1 VRRCSPLIFP
11 TLISGLPFP
20 ASLFDLLKDRVNFN
34 AGYSFERDGEGA
46 PICEEETWE
55 KALEDTKKWAQDKD
69 GPPVCWLYGPPCS
82 GKSVISR
89 MIAENH
95 DKLENNLAFS
105 YFFSRR
111 DQNRND
117 MTKFFPTFAY
127 RLATLLPSV
136 QQPMYKVFER
146 DSYSIFNKSPRDQ
159 FTDLIVQPVQSAVKP
174 PSPMIIVI
182 DGLDEYDPNQ
192 GGFSLERLIQCLVL
206 DSPKPLFRLL
216 FTSRPYPHIEA
227 IFSKISPSRIA
238 IQDFSHGDKVYNYL
252 HQELDQVWIRRE
264 LQRGWPTQSDCLCLA
279 KKSDNIRIYV
289 ETLVRFIDDDYDD
302 PLRKLRI
309 ALKAR
314 NGLDSLCK
322 QVLHDAQKYR
332 HFDLVLGA
340 IIFIRGLPEIRVL
353 PPLLGLTSVYDVRLA
368 LRGCSSILLIPDDDN
383 DCVRPHHASLLGFL
397 TNLKRGRDRFI
408 DPVRCNGAIVNGC
421 IQLIITDSEA
431 DANSLRYACQNWC
444 HHFHMMLFHAK
455 VGDVQWNVSCGVEN
469 FLQDMFRWFKH
480 WMMGCGD
487 DRAVE
492 QVRNDLYS
500 ACREVRQAMLV

>member
-11 TLISGLPFP
+11 TLISGRPFP
-20 ASLFDLLKDRVNFN
+20 ASVFDLLKDRVNFS

-69 GPPVCWLYGPPCS
+69 GPSVCWVYGPPYC
-82 GKSVISR
+82 GKSVIAR

-95 DKLENNLAFS
+95 DKLEKNLAFS

-127 RLATLLPSV
+127 RLASLLPSV
-136 QQPMYKVFER
+136 QQPMYRVFER
-146 DSYSIFNKSPRDQ
+146 DSYSIFTKGPRDQ
-159 FTDLIVQPVQSAVKP
+159 FTDLIVQPVQSVVQP
-174 PSPMIIVI
+174 SSPMIIVI

-206 DSPKPLFRLL
+206 DLPKPLFRLL
-216 FTSRPYPHIEA
+216 FTSRPEPHIET
-227 IFSKISPSRIA
+227 IFSKIPSYCIA
-238 IQDFSHGDKVYNYL
+238 IQDFSHGDEVYRYL
-252 HQELDQVWIRRE
+252 YQELYQVWRRRE
-264 LQRGWPTQSDCLCLA
+264 LQRGRPTRRDLLSLA
-279 KKSDNIRIYV
+279 EKSDNIRIYA

-314 NGLDSLCK
+314 SGLDSLCE

-368 LRGCSSILLIPDDDN
+368 LRGCSSILLVPDDDN
-383 DCVRPHHASLLGFL
+383 GCVRLHHASLLGFL
-397 TNLKRGRDRFI
+397 TNLKRGRNYFI

-421 IQLIITDSEA
+421 IQLITADSEG
-431 DANSLRYACQNWC
+431 DAESLRYACQNWC
-444 HHFHMMLFHAK
+444 HHLHMMLFHAK
-455 VGDVQWNVSCGVEN
+455 VGDVQWNVSWGIKY
-469 FLQDMFRWFKH
+469 FLRDIFRWFKH

-487 DRAVE
+487 EMAVE
-492 QVRNDLYS
+492 QVRNDLHS
-500 ACREVRQAMLV
+500 ACGKVCQAMLT